1 VKAVVETSNDSL
13 FDGELWCA
21 QHVHGYR
28 FSIDPVLLAHFVRF
42 KKDELLLDL
51 GAGCGVLGLILLYR
65 VPNSIH
71 KLIAFELQDS
81 LVELARQNVIANSYQ
96 DTMEVVEG
104 DLRCIADSFAAGSFS
119 SVVCNPPFYVAGS
132 GRKSINKEALIA
144 RHQVRC
150 NLSEILH
157 SATYVLKNKGRL
169 FLVYPAELLAVLFT
183 QLKISGFAVKRM
195 QTVYSYPEKKSDA
208 RLVLVEALKNGGDGM
223 RVESPLYIYSEKD
236 GEYSQELQ
244 AMYRR
249 NS

>member
-1 VKAVVETSNDSL
+1 M
-13 FDGELWCA
+13 
-21 QHVHGYR
+21 QHVTGYR

-42 KKDELLLDL
+42 KKDERVLDL

-65 VPNSIH
+65 LPDSIYR
-71 KLIAFELQDS
+71 LTAFELQDS
-81 LVELARQNVIANSYQ
+81 LAELARLNVIANSYQ
-96 DTMEVVEG
+96 DKMEVVKG
-104 DLRCIADSFAAGSFS
+104 DLCRIADFFAAGSFT
-119 SVVCNPPFYVAGS
+119 SVVCNPPFYTPRS
-132 GRKSINKEALIA
+132 GRTSTNEEALIA

-157 SATYVLKNKGRL
+157 SAACVLKNRGRI

-195 QTVYSYPEKKSDA
+195 QTVYSYPEQESEA

-244 AMYRR
+244 AMYLR